1 MGKAQNDPCIMNIW
15 VHDGSK
21 DMPVQRKKYR
31 EILAASLDEIM
42 EEKLDGVKNC
52 FEAKLFGIGLES
64 YTVGSHDFYTAYCAT
79 RKQMYTLDTGHYE
92 QTENVSDFVST
103 LLMYVPEL
111 MLHVS
116 RPVRWDSDHVT
127 IMNDQTLDL
136 FKELVR
142 CDALDRAHVGLDYFD
157 ASINRIGAYII
168 GSRATQKCILQALL
182 EPKAKLREYE
192 DNGQYFERLALMEEA
207 KSMPFGAVFDYFNL
221 KNNVPVGEE
230 YIQCIQQYEKDV
242 TQQEIIKSFPT
253 TMANSGSLK
262 STIAVS
268 LTNYLDAGAIVAGA
282 SGLTLWQN
290 YLGLSEVHLG
300 WLNFISANCLGAAIG
315 AIIGGFLAD
324 KYGRK
329 FIFTYNLLVYM
340 TGVLL
345 IMLSMNFPMLLAG
358 FLVTGVSVGVG
369 VPASWTYIS
378 ESSEVN
384 NRGRNICIS
393 QMSWGVGPMMIL
405 LLGMFFAPGGYFF
418 DFVEAVAYIFSDAH
432 LPCDKETV
440 NVFSSRIVF
449 FSLFVVAFIAWNL
462 QRQLQE
468 SAEFTAQK
476 ADEKKNGLMDN
487 IKVLFQNK
495 VAVKT
500 VCFLAGIYLTWNLVA
515 SVMGFFQ
522 PHIYETAGGVSNET
536 ANWMNFI
543 QWAIIVGI
551 TFVTSKL
558 IDKTSHKAIYVF
570 GLLVAISAWLIIVTI
585 GVNGP
590 VGLWSFAILW
600 GIQGGTS
607 VQIFYA
613 LWGSEL
619 FPAKFRAGAQGLMF
633 FIVRGLSAV
642 WGLVF
647 TVIYG
652 ENGEGFTIAAWCM
665 IILLAISLIVGFI
678 GAPNTRCRALEDITK
693 ERYGESY

>member
-1 MGKAQNDPCIMNIW
+1 MT
-15 VHDGSK
+15 S
-21 DMPVQRKKYR
+21 
-31 EILAASLDEIM
+31 
-42 EEKLDGVKNC
+42 
-52 FEAKLFGIGLES
+52 
-64 YTVGSHDFYTAYCAT
+64 
-79 RKQMYTLDTGHYE
+79 
-92 QTENVSDFVST
+92 FV
-103 LLMYVPEL
+103 
-111 MLHVS
+111 
-116 RPVRWDSDHVT
+116 DD
-127 IMNDQTLDL
+127 I
-136 FKELVR
+136 
-142 CDALDRAHVGLDYFD
+142 
-157 ASINRIGAYII
+157 
-168 GSRATQKCILQALL
+168 
-182 EPKAKLREYE
+182 
-192 DNGQYFERLALMEEA
+192 
-207 KSMPFGAVFDYFNL
+207 
-221 KNNVPVGEE
+221 
-230 YIQCIQQYEKDV
+230 
-242 TQQEIIKSFPT
+242 
-253 TMANSGSLK
+253 MANNGSLK

-282 SGLTLWQN
+282 SGLTLWQK
-290 YLGLSEVHLG
+290 YLGLTEVHLG
-300 WLNFISANCLGAAIG
+300 WLNFISANCLGAAVG

-345 IMLSMNFPMLLAG
+345 VMFSMNFPMLLAG
-358 FLVTGVSVGVG
+358 FLVTGISVGVG

-393 QMSWGVGPMMIL
+393 QMSWGIGPMMIL
-405 LLGMFFAPGGYFF
+405 LLGMFFAPGGYLFGF
-418 DFVEAVAYIFSDAH
+418 VESVAHMFGGDGMSVEAVNA
-432 LPCDKETV
+432 
-440 NVFSSRIVF
+440 FSSRIVF

-476 ADEKKNGLMDN
+476 AEEKKSGLLDN

-495 VAVKT
+495 IAVKT

-522 PHIYETAGGVSNET
+522 PHIYETAGGVTNEQ

-543 QWAIIVGI
+543 QWAIIVGV
-551 TFVTSKL
+551 TFITSKL
-558 IDKTSHKAIYVF
+558 IDRTSHKAIYVF

-600 GIQGGTS
+600 GVQGGTS

-613 LWGSEL
+613 LWGTEL

-642 WGLVF
+642 WGLIF
-647 TVIYG
+647 TYIYG
-652 ENGEGFTIAAWCM
+652 ENGEGFTIAAFCM
-665 IILLAISLIVGFI
+665 IALLAISLVVGFI
-678 GAPNTRCRALEDITK
+678 GAPLTRGRSLEDITK
-693 ERYGESY
+693 ERYGDNY